1 MLTKIIAL
9 ISNEFLSITTSAKCY
24 SKSIVK
30 IKSAPGDND
39 K

>member
-1 MLTKIIAL
+1 MLTRIIAL
-9 ISNEFLSITTSAKCY
+9 ISDEFLSITTSAKCY

-30 IKSAPGDND
+30 IKSASGDNN